1 MKTNEQGKRDLISL
15 EESIV
20 NLKVAL
26 ASRINVVEQVGKQ
39 NEVIALN
46 SIAKSQKN
54 EVSVAVAQVTA
65 AKLHGIQ
72 IDMSKVLMSEA
83 QSAELMKKWE
93 KAIVDSDPR
102 FREDFRKES
111 SDWAKETTDFIG
123 KAWVQHCRKYL
134 GEINQRATLLKS
146 LKKFADF
153 EAQNRRVVSEIEFGM
168 TRSVYSVSPDK
179 SDEARNF
186 IVVLKQTVE
195 GIGVLPEGLN
205 EFLEAVNSPEG
216 FSYDLF
222 CSDVNQDLR
231 DWLESNN
238 FFQNLVLRLKN

>member
-1 MKTNEQGKRDLISL
+1 MKVNEQGNRDLMSL
-15 EESIV
+15 EESIA

-46 SIAKSQKN
+46 SVAQSQKN
-54 EVSVAVAQVTA
+54 EVSVAVAQVRA
-65 AKLHGIQ
+65 AKSHGIQ
-72 IDMSKVLMSEA
+72 IDISKLLMSKAKAS
-83 QSAELMKKWE
+83 ELMEKWE
-93 KAIVDSDPR
+93 KAIDDSNPQ

-123 KAWVQHCRKYL
+123 KVWVQHCRKYL

-146 LKKFADF
+146 LKKFGDL
-153 EAQNRRVVSEIEFGM
+153 EAQNRLVVSEIEFGM

-179 SDEARNF
+179 SDEARKF
-186 IVVLKQTVE
+186 IVLLKQTVE

-205 EFLEAVNSPEG
+205 EFLEAVNSSEG
-216 FSYDLF
+216 FSYDFF